1 MSVAGNAGLVA
12 PSGALS
18 IVHTESSTGWG
29 GQENRTLN
37 ECLGMRARGHRVT
50 VVAQPGA
57 RLLERAAQAGFA
69 TAAVR
74 MRKSFDLPAVFHLA
88 KVLREVRADVVNTH
102 SSRDTTLAGLA
113 ARLPLAYPGR
123 RPQVVRT
130 RHLIL
135 PITSTFTYARLPDQV
150 VAVSHAVRNYLLSK
164 GIAGDQVTTVPTG
177 VDFTRFD
184 PGQTTAAD
192 LRGELG
198 LPADAV
204 LVGTVAILRKK
215 KGHHVLLE
223 AAARLRDDPRGA
235 QVRFVF
241 AGDGPQT
248 DNLKARIAELH
259 LQDRVFL
266 LGLRRD
272 IPAVMAGLD
281 LFVLPTLEEALGTSY
296 IEAQAMG
303 LPVIGTRVGGVPETM
318 REDETGLLVPAEDAP
333 ALAEAIAT
341 LASDG
346 QRRHTM
352 GEAGSRFVRETYC
365 LERMVDGME
374 ALYRRLLVA

>member
-1 MSVAGNAGLVA
+1 MSRTDQ
-12 PSGALS
+12 PLS

-69 TAAVR
+69 THGVR
-74 MRKSFDLPAVFHLA
+74 MRKSFDLPAVWSLA
-88 KVLREVRADVVNTH
+88 RVLRQVGADVVNTH

-113 ARLPLAYPGR
+113 ARLPWAYGEQ
-123 RPQVVRT
+123 RPRVVRT

-150 VAVSHAVRNYLLSK
+150 VAVSHAVRNYLLSR
-164 GIAGDQVTTVPTG
+164 GIAPEQVTTVPTG
-177 VDFTRFD
+177 VDFSRFD
-184 PGQTTAAD
+184 HGVVPAD
-192 LRGELG
+192 LRRELG
-198 LPADAV
+198 LPQDAV
-204 LVGTVAILRKK
+204 LVGTVAILRRK

-223 AAARLRDDPRGA
+223 AVARLRDHPACDRL
-235 QVRFVF
+235 RFVF

-248 DNLKARIAELH
+248 ENLKAQIAQLG
-259 LQDRVFL
+259 LADRVFL

-318 REDETGLLVPAEDAP
+318 KEGETGLLVPAEDPEAL
-333 ALAEAIAT
+333 AAALASLAEAKERRQQM
-341 LASDG
+341 G
-346 QRRHTM
+346 Q
-352 GEAGSRFVRETYC
+352 AASRFVRQTYS
-365 LERMVDGME
+365 LEGMVEGME
-374 ALYRRLLVA
+374 RLYRRLLEAA